1 MTKWLASMTLIG
13 SSSII
18 TILGVFNDK
27 RKRKLDENLELH
39 IAKLY
44 DILVFE
50 TDMMKAK
57 EITSAFFYIEKL
69 ATIKNALFHPFM

>member
-1 MTKWLASMTLIG
+1 MTLIT
-13 SSSII
+13 SSSIW

-27 RKRKLDENLELH
+27 RKSKLDENLELH

-57 EITSAFFYIEKL
+57 EVTSACKKLQFYGLELSIL
-69 ATIKNALFHPFM
+69 

>member
-1 MTKWLASMTLIG
+1 MA
-13 SSSII
+13 
-18 TILGVFNDK
+18 GVHKPNHVKFYYNDFRCLLFHDK
-27 RKRKLDENLELH
+27 RKRKLDENFELH

-57 EITSAFFYIEKL
+57 VTSACKKL
-69 ATIKNALFHPFM
+69 ATIKNTLFHPFM

>member
-1 MTKWLASMTLIG
+1 MK
-13 SSSII
+13 
-18 TILGVFNDK
+18 ILNYI
-27 RKRKLDENLELH
+27 H

-57 EITSAFFYIEKL
+57 EVTSACKKL
-69 ATIKNALFHPFM
+69 ATIENALFHPFM